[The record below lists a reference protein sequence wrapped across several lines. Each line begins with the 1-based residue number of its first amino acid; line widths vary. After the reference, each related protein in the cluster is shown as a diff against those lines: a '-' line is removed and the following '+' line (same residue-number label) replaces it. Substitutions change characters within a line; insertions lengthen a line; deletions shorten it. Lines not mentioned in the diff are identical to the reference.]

1 MERKGNKREYRR
13 LYVIVE
19 SDIVLKGWSKKELR
33 ELGGRH
39 YNNVKLNDD
48 DPSTTSVWKIPVDCK
63 KIIESKVC
71 REGSDIGGICK
82 TGRDGGDGGDGGDR
96 GDICVHRGNRDIRS
110 GVTQTE
116 LSSDISDDVS
126 GISEQ
131 KKVVYEEV
139 KSTEL
144 ENQLLIPDI
153 MVNKSTVNVG
163 TSMDMDVKDMNRIQ
177 FSDYK
182 LGAYQEIRDR
192 CKQYSEMV
200 ELTKS
205 IKTK

>member
-1 MERKGNKREYRR
+1 
-13 LYVIVE
+13 V
-19 SDIVLKGWSKKELR
+19 
-33 ELGGRH
+33 
-39 YNNVKLNDD
+39 
-48 DPSTTSVWKIPVDCK
+48 
-63 KIIESKVC
+63 
-71 REGSDIGGICK
+71 
-82 TGRDGGDGGDGGDR
+82 
-96 GDICVHRGNRDIRS
+96 
-110 GVTQTE
+110 
-116 LSSDISDDVS
+116 SSDISDDVS

-163 TSMDMDVKDMNRIQ
+163 TSMDMEVKDMNRIQ

-182 LGAYQEIRDR
+182 LGAYLEIRDR
-192 CKQYSEMV
+192 CQQYSEMV
-200 ELTKS
+200 EFTKS